1 MMREARKKK
10 FDIFFWIDKI
20 WLKMVHNHNHAGVKW
35 VGEREG
41 GEICWGDGVK
51 LGCPPPSCATG

>member
-1 MMREARKKK
+1 M
-10 FDIFFWIDKI
+10 DN
-20 WLKMVHNHNHAGVKW
+20 NHNHAGVKW

-51 LGCPPPSCATG
+51 LGCPPPQLCHWINNSITCATAGKFPD